1 MELNKRNIIFVIIII
16 FAGILFVCFWN
27 LYKYN
32 KFYSSEVD
40 GIIEEIKSNRKFEN
54 SKVVKFVGENDFNY
68 TFWIYASD
76 KNDIKIGDSIYKAKN
91 SEDYQI
97 YRQDSSGNY
106 IFFKTLKNK
115 P

>member
-1 MELNKRNIIFVIIII
+1 MELNKRNIIFATIII

-40 GIIEEIKSNRKFEN
+40 GIVEDIKANRKFEN
-54 SKVVKFVGENDFNY
+54 SKAVKFVGEKDFND
-68 TFWIYASD
+68 TFWIYAPY
-76 KNDIKIGDSIYKAKN
+76 KNDLRIDDSIYKTKN
-91 SEDYQI
+91 SEVYQI
-97 YRQDSSGNY
+97 YRQDSSGKY
-106 IFFKTLKNK
+106 TFYKTLKNQ